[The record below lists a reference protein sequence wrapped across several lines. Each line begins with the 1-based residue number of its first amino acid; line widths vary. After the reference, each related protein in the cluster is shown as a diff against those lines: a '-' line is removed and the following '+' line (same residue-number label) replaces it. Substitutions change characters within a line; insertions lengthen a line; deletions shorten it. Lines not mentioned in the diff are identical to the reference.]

1 MGIEIIRKAVCDRC
15 GKECS
20 CVQEKT
26 INEKALEHYDIKTK
40 VITENIYHYTVVSL
54 RGFDSRFSDTT
65 ETKIILCGDCISSL
79 SDWLKKESKNI

>member
-1 MGIEIIRKAVCDRC
+1 MGIEIIRKAICDRC
-15 GKECS
+15 GKDCS

-26 INEKALEHYDIKTK
+26 IHEKICEDYDLK
-40 VITENIYHYTVVSL
+40 VKRFSDNIFHYTEMSL
-54 RGFDSRFSDTT
+54 RGFDNRFSDTT